1 MRDLFVPPPAP
12 TPVARSN
19 SRPDSVLSSG
29 SVRAVTP
36 EDPYG
41 YPQERQQREQ
51 SYHELKASLRQN
63 ERLTQSSYSTA
74 PPSRQISNTS
84 SATTGVS
91 GSENWETY
99 SEISEPEEDASED
112 YYAKLRAA
120 RVKRF
125 TPEDGH
131 IPQHGGPPKKQK
143 GIPQHGAPAGHV
155 FYDARGNRIIS
166 GSEANWT
173 DEDAF

>member
-1 MRDLFVPPPAP
+1 M
-12 TPVARSN
+12 
-19 SRPDSVLSSG
+19 
-29 SVRAVTP
+29 
-36 EDPYG
+36 
-41 YPQERQQREQ
+41 
-51 SYHELKASLRQN
+51 RQN

-84 SATTGVS
+84 SATTGIS

-99 SEISEPEEDASED
+99 SEVSEPEEDASAD
-112 YYAKLRAA
+112 YYEKLRAA

-125 TPEDGH
+125 TPDDGH
-131 IPQHGGPPKKQK
+131 QLQQGGQPKRPK
-143 GIPQHGAPAGHV
+143 GIPPQGAHAGHV
-155 FYDARGNRIIS
+155 FYDAHGNRIVS